1 MADRVRH
8 QGGELTSEEVN
19 VWEYVYLKATH

>member
-19 VWEYVYLKATH
+19 VPDYVYLKATH